1 MTAMGQSNA
10 LAVLAAGEK
19 GSFLKAPDMYMEKLV
34 VGPGAKGHIDLN
46 KSLAENLQN
55 IAKALGKSWIR

>member
-19 GSFLKAPDMYMEKLV
+19 GSFLKHLTCTWKNWLLV
-34 VGPGAKGHIDLN
+34 
-46 KSLAENLQN
+46 LAQ
-55 IAKALGKSWIR
+55 KA